1 MKQAA
6 DLHSSTINQIVTHH
20 IAGRGFD
27 AHGATLRQTCQT
39 RRDPLLKA
47 PARAMPGGVTWT
59 HPQGGMLVWLTLPVH
74 LDGADLLAT
83 SIRAERVAFVPGR
96 AFFADGS
103 NGNSLRL
110 SFSCASEPAIDQ
122 GMRRLSRR
130 IATEIAA

>member
-1 MKQAA
+1 MKPAA

-20 IAGRGFD
+20 SAARGFD

-47 PARAMPGGVTWT
+47 PARAILGGVTWT
-59 HPQGGMLVWLTLPVH
+59 HPQGGMLVWLALPAH
-74 LDGADLLAT
+74 LDGPDLLAT
-83 SIRAERVAFVPGR
+83 SIRAERVVFGPDR
-96 AFFADGS
+96 ALFADGS

-110 SFSCASEPAIDQ
+110 SFSCACEPEIDE
-122 GMRRLSRR
+122 GMRRRSQR